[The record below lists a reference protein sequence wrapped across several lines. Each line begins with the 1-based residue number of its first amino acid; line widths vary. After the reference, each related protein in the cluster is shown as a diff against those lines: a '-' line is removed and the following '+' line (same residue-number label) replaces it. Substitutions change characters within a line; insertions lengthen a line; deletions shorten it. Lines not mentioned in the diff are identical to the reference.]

1 MGGKYLTAVKGMKT
15 KQSENKTEVGE
26 IQISFDFCFIL

>member
-15 KQSENKTEVGE
+15 KQESDQNRRE
-26 IQISFDFCFIL
+26 IQVSFDFCFIL